1 MRFLVLKILI
11 TSLNII
17 YYLFR
22 PLKVQEKIVMISRQS
37 NAVNDDF
44 KLLGSELQKHVKVVY
59 LCKTLDGGVNSSFL
73 TKILYSLHMLRQ
85 MYHLSTSKICI
96 LDSYSPVVSILNHK
110 KDLKIIQ
117 LWHTVG
123 KLKKFG
129 WQIINKSEGTPQSVA
144 SLMKMHKN
152 YDIIYYAGEGYK
164 EVLKEGFNADDKK
177 FRKFSLPRIDLLND
191 EKYIESTRRQ
201 IFEKYPLLSEK
212 INVVY
217 APTFRKNENEF
228 KVNFAKLIETF
239 NFQKYN
245 LIVKLHPLTKTTV
258 DDDRIFLCE
267 EFSTFQILT
276 CANKL
281 ISDYSCIIYEAGIKS
296 IPVYF
301 YNYDFDNY
309 ETARGLAIDYNE
321 LPGFQE
327 KDASKLVASLEKPYN
342 YNYLQNFISKNVE
355 NTKNCT
361 QIMAED
367 VFNILSNVQVKEL
380 LNEATS
386 YKK

>member
-11 TSLNII
+11 TSLNIL
-17 YYLFR
+17 YYLFK

-73 TKILYSLHMLRQ
+73 TKISYSLHMLRQ
-85 MYHLSTSKICI
+85 MYHLATSKICI

-129 WQIINKSEGTPQSVA
+129 WQIIDKSEGTSQLVA
-144 SLMKMHKN
+144 SIMKMHKN
-152 YDIIYYAGEGYK
+152 YDIIYYSGEEYK
-164 EVLKEGFNADDKK
+164 EVLKEGFNADDNK

-201 IFEKYPLLSEK
+201 IFEKYPVLNEK
-212 INVVY
+212 INVLY
-217 APTFRKNENEF
+217 APTFRKNEKEF
-228 KVNFAKLIETF
+228 KKYFAKLIEAF
-239 NFQKYN
+239 DFQKFN

-267 EFSTFQILT
+267 EFSTFQMLT
-276 CANKL
+276 CTDKL
-281 ISDYSCIIYEAGIKS
+281 VSDYSCIIYEAGIKG
-296 IPVYF
+296 IPIYF

-327 KDASKLVASLEKPYN
+327 KDASKLVANLEKLYN

-367 VFNILSNVQVKEL
+367 VLKILSNVQEKEL

-386 YKK
+386 YKN